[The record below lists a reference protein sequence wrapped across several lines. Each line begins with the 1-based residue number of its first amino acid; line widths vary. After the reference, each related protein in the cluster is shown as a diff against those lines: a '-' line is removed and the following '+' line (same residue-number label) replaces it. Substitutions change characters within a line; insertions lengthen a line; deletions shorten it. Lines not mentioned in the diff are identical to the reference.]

1 MDFALTDEQ
10 ELTQRMVRE
19 FAESEVRPV
28 AAAIDRD
35 HSYPPELLSKIAE
48 MGLFGVPFP
57 EEVGGSGGDQLSYT
71 IVVEELSRECAST
84 GVIVAAHT
92 SLGVWPIYT
101 FGTDEQKQRY
111 LPDLTS
117 GKKLAA
123 FGLTEPG
130 AGTDAGAVAT
140 TAELQ
145 GDEYILNGSKIFI
158 TNGGIAEVYVVFAST
173 DPTAGSRGLSAF
185 IVEKG
190 TPGFSFGESERK
202 LGIHGT
208 DTLPLFFSDVHIPKT
223 ALLGEVGQGFKIAMQ
238 TLDGGR
244 IGVAAQALGIA
255 QAALDAAV
263 DYAKQRVQFKKPIAA
278 LQAIQWMVADMAV
291 DVESARLLVY
301 RAACLKAEGKPY
313 GKESAIAKLFA
324 AEASER
330 VTSKAIQILG
340 GYGYTEAYPV
350 ERYYRDARITQI
362 YEGTSEAQRIV
373 ISRAFLR

>member
-35 HSYPPELLSKIAE
+35 HSYPPELLTKLAE

-57 EEVGGSGGDQLSYT
+57 EEVGGMGGDQLSYT
-71 IVVEELSRECAST
+71 IVVEELSRACAST
-84 GVIVAAHT
+84 GIIVASHT
-92 SLGVWPIYT
+92 SLGLWPIYA

-111 LPDLTS
+111 MPDLTS

-140 TAELQ
+140 TAVPQ
-145 GDEYILNGSKIFI
+145 GDEYVLNGSKIFI
-158 TNGGIAEVYVVFAST
+158 TNGGIADVYVIFAST

-190 TPGFSFGESERK
+190 TPGFSFGESEHK

-208 DTLPLFFSDVHIPKT
+208 STLPLFFSDVHIPKT
-223 ALLGEVGQGFKIAMQ
+223 ALLGEVGQGFKIALQ

-244 IGVAAQALGIA
+244 IGVAAQALGIS

-278 LQAIQWMVADMAV
+278 QQAIQWMIADMAV
-291 DVESARLLVY
+291 DIESARLLIY

-313 GKESAIAKLFA
+313 GKESAMAKLFA

>member
-173 DPTAGSRGLSAF
+173 DPTAGSMGLSAF

-223 ALLGEVGQGFKIAMQ
+223 ALLGEIGKGFKIAMQ

-263 DYAKQRVQFKKPIAA
+263 DYAKQRVQFNKPIAA
-278 LQAIQWMVADMAV
+278 QQAIQWMIADMAV

-313 GKESAIAKLFA
+313 GKESAMAKLFA